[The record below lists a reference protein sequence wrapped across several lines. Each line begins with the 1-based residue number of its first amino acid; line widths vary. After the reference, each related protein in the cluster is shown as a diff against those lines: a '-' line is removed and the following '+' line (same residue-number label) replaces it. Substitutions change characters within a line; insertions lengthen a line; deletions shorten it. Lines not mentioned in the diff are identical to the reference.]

1 VLTAA
6 IAILVGG
13 WLLRTGIH
21 QGVDTATYSRWA
33 DALIEARFNFA
44 AYLREQHFVAPPMMY
59 LAWVTV
65 VAALKSILGAS
76 WMAGVV
82 AFNWIAFTIGV
93 YATLSA
99 VRMTTRSGAGL
110 LTAAALFIV
119 AGDLLIFVSY
129 VLSDLMFWGLS
140 AVVLSA
146 AVALIAG
153 DAGPRASPI
162 GTIVIGSVAT
172 AIAFTFRPVA
182 VPLLVIWLMA
192 IGMRAVPNLFARLA
206 VPILVMAPIVAAAAI
221 IVHACLMQNPTAWPL
236 GSPPGMLQ
244 MVATEYRAGI
254 VVHQADPPVLVAPPI
269 GVAGFAGITIDKLA
283 FFITPWLPYY
293 SAAHQAINLLF
304 FVPAYGLTLL
314 GLRNI
319 RRLTSAQQNITLL
332 LSLYIW
338 GVALFHAMSLI
349 DSDHRY
355 RLPLLP
361 AFIMLAAV
369 GLESARRHQTL
380 ASSARTK

>member
-1 VLTAA
+1 M
-6 IAILVGG
+6 
-13 WLLRTGIH
+13 LRAGIH

-33 DALIEARFNFA
+33 DALIEARFNVA
-44 AYLREQHFVAPPMMY
+44 AYLREQHFVAPPVMY
-59 LAWVTV
+59 LAWITV
-65 VAALKSILGAS
+65 IAALKSTLGAS

-82 AFNWIAFTIGV
+82 ALNWIALTSGV

-153 DAGPRASPI
+153 DTELTSPI
-162 GTIVIGSVAT
+162 RVIAIGTAAAV
-172 AIAFTFRPVA
+172 IAFTFRPVA
-182 VPLLVIWLMA
+182 VPLLIIWLMA
-192 IGMRAVPNLFARLA
+192 IGVRAVPDLIARLA
-206 VPILVMAPIVAAAAI
+206 LPILVVAPIVAAIAI
-221 IVHACLMQNPTAWPL
+221 VVHAYLMQHPSAWPL
-236 GSPPGMLQ
+236 GSTPGMLQ
-244 MVATEYRAGI
+244 MIATEYHAGI
-254 VVHQADPPVLVAPPI
+254 VVHQADPPILVTPPV
-269 GVAGFAGITIDKLA
+269 GVADFARITLDKLL

-293 SAAHQAINLLF
+293 SRAHQIINLLF
-304 FVPAYGLTLL
+304 FVPAYGLTLV
-314 GLRNI
+314 GLRNF
-319 RRLTSAQQNITLL
+319 RRLSAVQQNVALL
-332 LSLYIW
+332 LWLYVG
-338 GVALFHAMSLI
+338 GVSLFHAMSLI

-361 AFIMLAAV
+361 ALIMLAAV